1 MVWINSANVAAIDVQ
16 VTDQIPTGTTYV
28 PGSINCAPQGTSTT
42 VNVATVPVPVLPLIA
57 AVPNWSC
64 GFDAVN
70 NRIQWQGN
78 IGGDNGLLT
87 EAAAQN
93 EVVITFRA
101 TVDNAVNQVQNTGYA
116 RTDTDADSDFILE
129 TTLGSS
135 IVPSPLAVWNRSTS
149 GGGDPDPGVV
159 ELPNALPATGFAPNV
174 ITSLPKQSAEKAYA
188 ATDVWLEIP
197 NLGVKNLPIVGVPL
211 VDDAWN
217 LSWLENQAGW
227 LAGTAF
233 PSWEGNSAL
242 TGHVTLPNGKPG
254 PFASL
259 GSLKWGDKIIVHA
272 YGNAYEYQ
280 VRENK
285 IVAPNDT
292 SVLKHEDKAWL
303 TLLTCKTY
311 NETKNTYANRVSVRA
326 VLMSIT
332 KDKAASQSP
341 RGR

>member
-1 MVWINSANVAAIDVQ
+1 
-16 VTDQIPTGTTYV
+16 
-28 PGSINCAPQGTSTT
+28 
-42 VNVATVPVPVLPLIA
+42 
-57 AVPNWSC
+57 
-64 GFDAVN
+64 
-70 NRIQWQGN
+70 
-78 IGGDNGLLT
+78 
-87 EAAAQN
+87 
-93 EVVITFRA
+93 
-101 TVDNAVNQVQNTGYA
+101 
-116 RTDTDADSDFILE
+116 
-129 TTLGSS
+129 
-135 IVPSPLAVWNRSTS
+135 
-149 GGGDPDPGVV
+149 V